1 MTKYP
6 KLVSLALLI
15 AFPAL
20 GSAQDEGWLR
30 LGLAD
35 APWYG
40 SFHSGYVL
48 SDSNASFV
56 GTTQSVYGGSPTIEM
71 DDGLRFSFALGRQL
85 FDNWRLSLEMG
96 YISIEPEGNIVS
108 GLDLRDEDVFRLGGD
123 IESYTLMV
131 NVGYDFN
138 DLNWWMTPFVKAG
151 IGASYNKADT
161 PLSVEFNSDIWQG
174 TSFEGQV
181 LTDYS
186 FPGNDT
192 TEFAWNAS
200 IGFKR
205 KMAERLS
212 LRVEYGWLSLGEASS
227 GVDSSNDAIVYDDLG
242 SQQFSFGID
251 YDFE

>member
-1 MTKYP
+1 MKKNR
-6 KLVSLALLI
+6 KLLGIALL
-15 AFPAL
+15 AGYPAAT
-20 GSAQDEGWLR
+20 SAQDGGWLG
-30 LGLAD
+30 LGLDD

-40 SFHSGYVL
+40 SFYSGYVL
-48 SDSNASFV
+48 SDSNASFL
-56 GTTQSVYGGSPTIEM
+56 GTTQSVYGGSPPIKL
-71 DDGLRFSFALGRQL
+71 DDGLRFSFAVGRQV

-96 YISIEPEGNIVS
+96 YISIQPEGIAVS
-108 GLDLRDEDVFRLGGD
+108 GLDLRADDVFRLDGD
-123 IESYTLMV
+123 IESYTLMA

-138 DLNWWMTPFVKAG
+138 GLNWWATPFIKGG

-161 PLSVEFNSDIWQG
+161 PLSVEFNSEIWQG
-174 TSFEGQV
+174 TSFENQT

-186 FPGNDT
+186 FPANNT

-200 IGFKR
+200 VGFKR

-212 LRVEYGWLSLGEASS
+212 LRIEYGWLSLGEASS